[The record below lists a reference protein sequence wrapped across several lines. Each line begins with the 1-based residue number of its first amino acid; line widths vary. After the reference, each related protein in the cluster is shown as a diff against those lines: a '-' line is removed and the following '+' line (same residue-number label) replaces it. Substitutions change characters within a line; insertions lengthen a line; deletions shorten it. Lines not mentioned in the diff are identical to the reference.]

1 MTSLRT
7 AAACHRSIATDGL
20 SDFPILHRV
29 WNDPAYRQ
37 AMQNRAAMHTR
48 HANVEIDATLLR
60 TGTRWPA
67 HWTAEEKAD
76 ATRQLLENRK

>member
-7 AAACHRSIATDGL
+7 AAACHVSIATDGL

-29 WNDPAYRQ
+29 WNDPAYIESL
-37 AMQNRAAMHTR
+37 RARVSDHLD
-48 HANVEIDATLLR
+48 ANMIAN
-60 TGTRWPA
+60 GTRWPA